1 MNPKR
6 ETKVGA
12 TPVKANVTH
21 TTIEA
26 VNERVATEVARRR
39 RVVRNF
45 PASPFEEPLAFAKE
59 IFDFASGGPAR
70 RLTLFDHINK
80 SPESGASRQ
89 LIIKAGKYG
98 LIKGGYQSDVIEL
111 TPEGARAVDPQMPAR
126 DQSRARIKLAIEDI
140 EIFARLHERFV
151 GKPLPAKAA
160 LVDAAVEFEASADA
174 AEEAVETFIL
184 NLRFVGLLVTL
195 SGAERIVSKD
205 HALDQLPAS
214 GISAAI
220 QAIGG
225 QTHAVITA
233 EHAHFESTCFYIT
246 PIGSVESEQRK
257 HSDLFLGTFI
267 EPALQSFKFKRSES
281 RRNRQT
287 WHNHEAGN

>member
-1 MNPKR
+1 MVEENKITNSSKRGPKLG
-6 ETKVGA
+6 TASPHADA
-12 TPVKANVTH
+12 TRV
-21 TTIEA
+21 TIEA
-26 VNERVATEVARRR
+26 ANQRVATEVARRR

-45 PASPFEEPLAFAKE
+45 PASPFEEPLAFAKQ

-89 LIIKAGKYG
+89 LIVNAGKYG
-98 LIKGGYQSDVIEL
+98 LIKGGYQSDVLEL
-111 TPEGARAVDPQMPAR
+111 TSEGARAVDPQMPAR

-140 EIFARLHERFV
+140 EIFAKLHERFV
-151 GKPLPAKAA
+151 GKSLPAKAA
-160 LVDAAVEFEASADA
+160 LVDAAVEFEASKDA

-184 NLRFVGLLVTL
+184 NVRFVGLLVTL

-214 GISAAI
+214 GAPTAI
-220 QAIGG
+220 QAIGP
-225 QTHAVITA
+225 QPHAVITA

-246 PIGSVESEQRK
+246 PIGS
-257 HSDLFLGTFI
+257 
-267 EPALQSFKFKRSES
+267 A
-281 RRNRQT
+281 
-287 WHNHEAGN
+287 EAHPVVPG

>member
-1 MNPKR
+1 MISSR
-6 ETKVGA
+6 GTKAVDASLQAKA
-12 TPVKANVTH
+12 THA
-21 TTIEA
+21 TIEA
-26 VNERVATEVARRR
+26 VNERVATEVSKRR

-45 PASPFEEPLAFAKE
+45 PASPFEEPVAFAKE

-89 LIIKAGKYG
+89 LIINAGKYG

-111 TPEGARAVDPQMPAR
+111 TPEGARAVDPQMPPR

-151 GKPLPAKAA
+151 GKSLPAKAA
-160 LVDAAVEFEASADA
+160 LVDAAVEFEASANA

-195 SGAERIVSKD
+195 SGAEPNRIKGSRPRSTASIWYSDGHPSNRWANACGD
-205 HALDQLPAS
+205 H
-214 GISAAI
+214 
-220 QAIGG
+220 
-225 QTHAVITA
+225 
-233 EHAHFESTCFYIT
+233 
-246 PIGSVESEQRK
+246 R
-257 HSDLFLGTFI
+257 
-267 EPALQSFKFKRSES
+267 
-281 RRNRQT
+281 
-287 WHNHEAGN
+287 